1 MILCSWW
8 LIGGR
13 GCLPLDPHQIPVLCI
28 LHKEWLGWWWWWW
41 WGGQCY
47 IFYYL
52 YTHTYIHIYIYIYAY
67 IYTHTYFCIFIS
79 VLEALQFYIAL
90 HIHSQH
96 IHILHIFYTVLD
108 MLDTIHMLDTL
119 GTNYVATM
127 LVQGINKPTQ
137 CVTPPWDAYLLIWS
151 FLGTILRLRFLL
163 KDFPGLDCV

>member
-1 MILCSWW
+1 MIVQLVADWRQGM
-8 LIGGR
+8 LTIGST
-13 GCLPLDPHQIPVLCI
+13 PDPGA
-28 LHKEWLGWWWWWW
+28 LHLTQGVVRV
-41 WGGQCY
+41 GGVSV
-47 IFYYL
+47 IFS
-52 YTHTYIHIYIYIYAY
+52 TIYIRIRILIYAY
-67 IYTHTYFCIFIS
+67 IYTHTYFCIFMS

-96 IHILHIFYTVLD
+96 IHILHIFQTVLD

-119 GTNYVATM
+119 GTNYITTM

-137 CVTPPWDAYLLIWS
+137 CVTPPWDAHLLICS

>member
-1 MILCSWW
+1 MIVQLVADWRQGM
-8 LIGGR
+8 LIIGST
-13 GCLPLDPHQIPVLCI
+13 PDPGA
-28 LHKEWLGWWWWWW
+28 LHLTQGVVRVVV
-41 WGGQCY
+41 GGQCY

-52 YTHTYIHIYIYIYAY
+52 YTHTY
-67 IYTHTYFCIFIS
+67 FCIFMS

-96 IHILHIFYTVLD
+96 IHILHIFQTVLD

-127 LVQGINKPTQ
+127 LVQGINKPMQ
-137 CVTPPWDAYLLIWS
+137 CVTPPWDAHLLICS
-151 FLGTILRLRFLL
+151 FLGTILRLCFLL